1 MLFMGHH
8 TFLDLL
14 YLGGLLQSR
23 FFSLLLLLLSYYLRR
38 VS

>member
-14 YLGGLLQSR
+14 YLGGLLHSHAL
-23 FFSLLLLLLSYYLRR
+23 FHCYYYY
-38 VS
+38 